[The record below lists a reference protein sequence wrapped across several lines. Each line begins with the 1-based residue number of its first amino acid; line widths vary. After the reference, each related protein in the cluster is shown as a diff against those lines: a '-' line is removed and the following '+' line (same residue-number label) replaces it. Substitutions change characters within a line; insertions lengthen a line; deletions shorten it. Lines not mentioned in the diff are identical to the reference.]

1 MATTP
6 AQTKATAAA
15 AARIRITI
23 VAIIGPFCIE
33 PEAHASPPP
42 WLKPETA
49 ALKAIKNVV

>member
-6 AQTKATAAA
+6 AQAKATTAA

-23 VAIIGPFCIE
+23 VAIIGLFCIG